1 MRQSFI
7 VVAMLTLLG
16 TTAAQAHAM
25 LDRADPRVGNTVR
38 TAPHEVS
45 LWFTQ
50 DIEPA
55 FSTVTVTDG
64 AGQRVDTGKPHV
76 SGKVMSVPVRAAGP
90 GTYRVN
96 WRVVSVDSHT
106 TEGNFTFR
114 VGE

>member
-1 MRQSFI
+1 MRQSVI
-7 VVAMLTLLG
+7 VTVMLMLLG
-16 TTAAQAHAM
+16 TTAAQAHAA
-25 LDRADPRVGNTVR
+25 LDRAEPRVGNTVR

-50 DIEPA
+50 NIEPA

>member
-7 VVAMLTLLG
+7 VAVMLTLLG

-38 TAPHEVS
+38 TPPREVS
-45 LWFTQ
+45 LYFTQ

-64 AGQRVDTGKPHV
+64 AGQRVDAGKPHV
-76 SGKVMSVPVRAAGP
+76 SGKVMSVPIRAGGP
-90 GTYRVN
+90 GTYRVI
-96 WRVVSVDSHT
+96 WRVLSVDSHT
-106 TEGNFTFR
+106 TDGNFTFR